1 MASVRLQDIYAARAR
16 IAPHVLRTPMRYSE
30 NLSKRFGCQ
39 MHLKLEFLQ
48 VTGAF
53 KARGAF
59 NKVLNLD
66 AGARKKGV
74 VAVSTGNHGRAVAY
88 AGRQTGV
95 PAKVCLSELVPRVKV
110 EGVKAMG
117 GEVIICG
124 KSQDEAMVEGRRLVQ
139 EEGLTFVSPF
149 DDTQIVAGQGTIG
162 IELLEDVPEL
172 DCVLVPLSG
181 GGLIA
186 GIARVLKSANPD
198 IRVVGISMDRGAAMY
213 ASLQAGKPVEVEE
226 AESLADSLGGGIGL
240 DNAVTFEMVR
250 ELVDDTLLVTEDEI
264 AAAMALAFREER
276 IVAEG
281 SAVVGLS
288 ALMSGR
294 LDLSGKRVA
303 TVISGQN
310 VDMEQFLDVVA
321 ADKERMS

>member
-1 MASVRLQDIYAARAR
+1 MPVSLQDIYQARAR

-30 NLSKRFGCQ
+30 GLSERFGCEL
-39 MHLKLEFLQ
+39 HLKLEFLQ

-59 NKVLNLD
+59 NKVLSLD
-66 AGARKKGV
+66 ERARKQGV

-88 AGRQTGV
+88 AGRQAGV
-95 PAKVCLSELVPRVKV
+95 TAKVCLSELVPKVKV

-117 GEVIICG
+117 GEVIIHG
-124 KSQDEAMVEGRRLVQ
+124 RSQDQAMVEGRRLVE

-149 DDTQIVAGQGTIG
+149 DDPLIVAGQGTIG
-162 IELLEDVPEL
+162 LELLEDLPNL
-172 DCVLVPLSG
+172 DCALIPLSG

-186 GIARVLKSANPD
+186 GIARVLKSANPN
-198 IRVVGISMDRGAAMY
+198 IRVIGISMENGAAMH
-213 ASLQAGKPVEVEE
+213 ASLEAGKPVEVEE

-240 DNAVTFEMVR
+240 DNEVTFEMTR
-250 ELVDDTLLVTEDEI
+250 ELVDETVLVSEEDI
-264 AAAMALAFREER
+264 ASAMALAFREER

-288 ALMSGR
+288 ALLAGK
-294 LDLSGKRVA
+294 LDLAGQRVV
-303 TVISGQN
+303 TVLSGQN
-310 VDMEQFLDVVA
+310 VDLDTFLSVIA
-321 ADKERMS
+321 SKGSSS

>member
-1 MASVRLQDIYAARAR
+1 MRVSLQDIYAARAR
-16 IAPHVLRTPMRYSE
+16 IAPHVLRTPMRVSE
-30 NLSKRFGCQ
+30 PLSQRFGCEL
-39 MHLKLEFLQ
+39 HLKLEFLQ

-59 NKVLNLD
+59 NKVLSLD
-66 AGARKKGV
+66 ADARAKGV

-88 AGRQTGV
+88 AGRESGV

-110 EGVKAMG
+110 EGVRAMG
-117 GEVIICG
+117 AEVIVHG
-124 KSQDEAMVEGRRLVQ
+124 RNQDDAMVEGRRLVD

-149 DDTQIVAGQGTIG
+149 DDPEIVAGQGTIG
-162 IELLEDVPEL
+162 LELLEDVPDL

-198 IRVVGISMDRGAAMY
+198 IRVVGITMEHGAAMY
-213 ASLQAGKPVEVEE
+213 ESVNAGKPVEVEE
-226 AESLADSLGGGIGL
+226 TQSLADSLGGGIGL
-240 DNAVTFEMVR
+240 DNEVTFPMVQ
-250 ELVDDTLLVTEDEI
+250 ELVDEIVLVSEQEI

-281 SAVVGLS
+281 GAVVGLS
-288 ALMSGR
+288 ALLAGK
-294 LDLSGKRVA
+294 LDLSGRKVA
-303 TVISGQN
+303 TVVSGQN
-310 VDMEQFLDVVA
+310 VDTETFLQVVTETGA
-321 ADKERMS
+321 GL

>member
-1 MASVRLQDIYAARAR
+1 MSVTLQDIYAARSR
-16 IAPHVLRTPMRYSE
+16 IAPHVLRTPMRHSE
-30 NLSKRFGCQ
+30 NLSKRFGCE

-66 AGARKKGV
+66 AAARKKGV

-88 AGRQTGV
+88 AGRQSGV
-95 PAKVCLSELVPRVKV
+95 PAKVCLSELVPKVKL

-117 GEVIICG
+117 GEVIIHG
-124 KSQDEAMVEGRRLVQ
+124 RSQDEAMVEGRRLVE

-149 DDTQIVAGQGTIG
+149 DDPLIVAGQGTIG
-162 IELLEDVPEL
+162 IEILEDLPDL

-186 GIARVLKSANPD
+186 GIARVLKSANPK
-198 IRVVGISMDRGAAMY
+198 IRVIGISMDRGAAMH
-213 ASLQAGKPVEVEE
+213 ASLDAGKPVEVEE

-240 DNAVTFEMVR
+240 DNQVTFGMIR
-250 ELVDDTLLVTEDEI
+250 DLVDDTFLVSEEEI
-264 AAAMALAFREER
+264 AAGMALAFREER

-281 SAVVGLS
+281 GAVVGLS
-288 ALMSGR
+288 ALLSGR
-294 LDLSGKRVA
+294 VDLTGKRVA
-303 TVISGQN
+303 TVLSGQN
-310 VDMEQFLDVVA
+310 VDMDQFLHVVGNGREETA
-321 ADKERMS
+321 